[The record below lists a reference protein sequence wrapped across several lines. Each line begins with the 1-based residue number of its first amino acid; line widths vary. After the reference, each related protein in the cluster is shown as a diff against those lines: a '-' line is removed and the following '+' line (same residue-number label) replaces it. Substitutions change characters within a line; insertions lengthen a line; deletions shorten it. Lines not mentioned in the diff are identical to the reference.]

1 MLSTKNT
8 HKMKRKTTKSTGFKL
23 VKLMTIRTIDS
34 AGVKNAA
41 LLDVLRYSGVTCYTT
56 TSGKTIII

>member
-1 MLSTKNT
+1 MLSTKNICDMN
-8 HKMKRKTTKSTGFKL
+8 KKTTKNAGFKL

-41 LLDVLRYSGVTCYTT
+41 LLDVFRYSGVTCYTT